1 MGCASL
7 GLVAGAFAFACDGDE
22 ETPEDRFFG
31 VFGELF
37 FLEARISVRVGIWF
51 LSFRSGVVKTPETTA
66 FVQST
71 MSLSIWTLVAVILG
85 LTLALGG
92 VVGGSPSSGIID
104 VVLTFL
110 KVPASLGVASRRLF
124 FELGLIGVDGR
135 EGEDVKGCSD
145 EDGI

>member
-1 MGCASL
+1 M
-7 GLVAGAFAFACDGDE
+7 
-22 ETPEDRFFG
+22 
-31 VFGELF
+31 
-37 FLEARISVRVGIWF
+37 RVGIWF

-71 MSLSIWTLVAVILG
+71 MSLSVWTLVVVILG

-92 VVGGSPSSGIID
+92 VVGGSPSAGIID

-110 KVPASLGVASRRLF
+110 KVPASSGVASRRLF
-124 FELGLIGVDGR
+124 FGLGLIGVDGR

-145 EDGI
+145 EDGIWWDEGGGCRGDEGSWGSSWPSGALRNDQRLDS